1 MPGDSQGKIPSGEQH
16 GVVVKFDSQRGFGFI
31 RPDGAQEGGHDV
43 RESTPDV
50 FVHIR
55 NVQGRKTLHPGQ
67 RATYYVTR
75 TEKGPAAINVRV
87 GSVLAIPYLRFMLIG
102 VGSALLLLV
111 GLATVLDR
119 PASLALWLVMWV
131 TALSLATFGVYGY
144 DKLQAKQGGLR
155 VPEVV
160 LHLIGL
166 LGGTPG
172 AFVAMRLFHHKTN
185 KARFQAVF
193 WATVLLQVGALAFW
207 LLRR

>member
-1 MPGDSQGKIPSGEQH
+1 MPADIQGKIPSGEQH
-16 GVVVKFDSQRGFGFI
+16 GVVVKFDGERGFGFI
-31 RPDGAQEGGHDV
+31 RPDGAQDGGRDV
-43 RESTPDV
+43 QESTLYV

-55 NVQGRKTLHPGQ
+55 NVQGRRTLHPGQ

-75 TEKGPAAINVRV
+75 TEKGMAAINVRV
-87 GSVLAIPYLRFMLIG
+87 GSVLGIPYLRFMLIG

-111 GLATVLDR
+111 GLAAALAR
-119 PASLALWLVMWV
+119 PASLALWLGMWV
-131 TALSLATFGVYGY
+131 IALSLATFGVYGY
-144 DKLQAKQGGLR
+144 DKLQAQQGGPR

-160 LHLIGL
+160 LLLLGL

-185 KARFQAVF
+185 KARFQAAF
-193 WATVLLQVGALAFW
+193 WVTLLLQVGALAFW